1 DDAVHAFFA
10 ENEEA
15 IREKHIRI
23 FRNLDLAATDGK
35 ANVPVDAPQSVQAL
49 HTDWAEYRQ
58 ALRDVP
64 QQEGFPFS
72 VEWPVSPH
80 AAALIRSDAGAAIA
94 GVEVQTA

>member
-1 DDAVHAFFA
+1 M
-10 ENEEA
+10 
-15 IREKHIRI
+15 
-23 FRNLDLAATDGK
+23 
-35 ANVPVDAPQSVQAL
+35 
-49 HTDWAEYRQ
+49 
-58 ALRDVP
+58 P